1 MNFKYSFSIAWF
13 LLASLLHAQNVFFS
27 GVVINE
33 SELADIIINIKQI
46 NVGIDSPD
54 VLANMLGKPALK
66 TRQAGIEEWQY
77 NFMLENTQDI
87 ENMEKIENALET
99 RMQRRQRMSLEELA
113 RESRANDDKYEK
125 LETIKMELQMKPSTQ
140 VSCKLKVSKDGK
152 ISNIRVEKYT
162 QDTTD
167 ILYVKG
173 DLEDKRSNA
182 NSCNGQIP
190 LTAEHPQNP
199 NSGQIYFNSS
209 DKHFYGWDGASWLK
223 LDAKP

>member
-1 MNFKYSFSIAWF
+1 MNFKYSFSIGLF
-13 LLASLLHAQNVFFS
+13 LLASILHAQNVILS
-27 GVVINE
+27 GLVRNE
-33 SELADIIINIKQI
+33 SELADFIINVKQL

-54 VLANMLGKPALK
+54 VLANMLGKPSLK

-77 NFMLENTQDI
+77 NFMLENTQNI
-87 ENMEKIENALET
+87 EDFEK
-99 RMQRRQRMSLEELA
+99 
-113 RESRANDDKYEK
+113 
-125 LETIKMELQMKPSTQ
+125 TQ
-140 VSCKLKVSKDGK
+140 VSCKLKVGKDGK

-190 LTAEHPQNP
+190 LTTEHPQNP